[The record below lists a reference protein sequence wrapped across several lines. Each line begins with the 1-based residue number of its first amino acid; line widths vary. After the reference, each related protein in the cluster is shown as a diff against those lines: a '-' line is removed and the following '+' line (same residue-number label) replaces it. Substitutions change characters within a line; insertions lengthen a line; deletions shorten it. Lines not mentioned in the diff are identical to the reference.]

1 LRVREQRRHADHRG
15 GRKQCRAGTSFHAL
29 RIHEGGDTIALTDTH
44 RRRDVGGALLQSES
58 CLNHYRVV
66 RPLGA
71 GGMGEVY
78 EAEDTKLK
86 RRVALKILGAD
97 TEADPARRS
106 RFEKE
111 ARAVAALNH
120 PNIVTIYSVEECDGT
135 TFLTM
140 ELVEG
145 RTLGALIPPHGLP
158 LPELLKYA
166 VPMVEA
172 VAAAHDRGIVH
183 RDLKPGNVMVTSDG
197 RVKVLDFGV
206 AKLADQIVADTS
218 APTVAGSLT
227 ATSVGQVI
235 GTASYM
241 SPEQAQ
247 GRHVD
252 HRSDIFSIGIL
263 LYELATGLRPFAG
276 ETRLDIL
283 SSIIKDEPQ
292 PLTRARSG
300 IPHRLERVV
309 HACLAKDP
317 AARPQTATE
326 LRDRLEAL
334 APAAWHRRAW
344 LVAAA
349 VVAAAAIVATV
360 VSMLETSTP
369 DMSSIGVPTFTRVT
383 DDRGVELWPSLSP
396 DGREVVYEGDAPAGG
411 RHIYLRRLSDS
422 NTTDLSRESPGAD
435 MTPVFSPDGRTI
447 AFSSSREGS
456 TGIFVMDRR
465 GESVRRLTNGGSDPV
480 WMPDGREIVY
490 AGESSR
496 DADGREQPSEL
507 WAVTLESGQRRRITG
522 TDAIQPRV
530 SPDGRFVAFWALPVD
545 ASERQFASPERDIW
559 VLPLGG
565 GPRVRITATESMD
578 WNPAW
583 SPDGRFLYF
592 SSDRGGTMN
601 IWRVAIDRKTGRPL
615 GQPVAM
621 TAPTTYA
628 SAMSVGVDGTVAY
641 TAFDYDT
648 LIRSIAF
655 DPISGTVT
663 GTAQNVV
670 TGHRSWLHPD
680 VSPDGRFL
688 TMRSFKGQEDVWV
701 VGVDGTGL
709 RQVTNDP
716 ARDRGSRWAPDGSL
730 LYYSS
735 KAGTYQFWTIRP
747 DGSGARQL
755 THGDLA
761 LNYPI
766 PSHDGRWVA
775 ATNPNT
781 VEHFLFDAHD
791 WAKPPERLPAPPEK
805 GQVYVRDWSPDDRR
819 LASDD
824 RLTGRVWIFDR
835 SARTW
840 ERVGTGRHPH
850 WLPDGRRLVVANCH
864 TISVIDTVTKTS
876 RDVFTEPE
884 RCVDAVTLSPDARQI
899 YFTSALTQADIWTM
913 RFPR

>member
-1 LRVREQRRHADHRG
+1 M
-15 GRKQCRAGTSFHAL
+15 
-29 RIHEGGDTIALTDTH
+29 
-44 RRRDVGGALLQSES
+44 LQAET
-58 CLNHYRVV
+58 CLNHYRIV

-78 EAEDTKLK
+78 EAEDTRLE
-86 RRVALKILGAD
+86 RRVALKILRAD

-120 PNIVTIYSVEECDGT
+120 PNIVTIYSVEECRGT

-140 ELVEG
+140 ELLEG
-145 RTLGALIPPHGLP
+145 RTLGELMPPQGMP
-158 LPELLKYA
+158 LAELLKHA
-166 VPMVEA
+166 IPIVEA
-172 VAAAHDRGIVH
+172 VAAAHNRGIIH

-206 AKLADQIVADTS
+206 AKLADQVVAETS
-218 APTVAGSLT
+218 APTVAGTLT

-263 LYELATGLRPFAG
+263 LYELATGLRPFG
-276 ETRLDIL
+276 GDTRIDTL

-292 PLTRARSG
+292 PLTRVRSG
-300 IPHRLERVV
+300 ISHRLERVV
-309 HACLAKDP
+309 HDCLAKAP
-317 AARPQTATE
+317 AARPQTAQE
-326 LRDRLEAL
+326 LRARLQRL
-334 APAAWHRRAW
+334 GSPAWRRPAWQ
-344 LVAAA
+344 VAAA
-349 VVAAAAIVATV
+349 VVAAVAALAAVYMRNTLPSGAA
-360 VSMLETSTP
+360 
-369 DMSSIGVPTFTRVT
+369 SIGVPTFTRIT
-383 DDRGVELWPSLSP
+383 DTRGVELWPSLSP
-396 DGREVVYEGDAPAGG
+396 DGLEIVYEGDSPSGR

-422 NTTDLSRESPGAD
+422 NTADLSSESPGSD
-435 MTPVFSPDGRTI
+435 MTPAFSPDGRSI

-465 GESVRRLTNGGSDPV
+465 GQSVRRLTNGGSDPF

-507 WAVTLESGQRRRITG
+507 WAVNAESGQRRRITG

-545 ASERQFASPERDIW
+545 ASGRQFTSAERDIW
-559 VLPLGG
+559 AQPLAG

-583 SPDGRFLYF
+583 SPDGRFIYF
-592 SSDRGGTMN
+592 SSDRSGTMN
-601 IWRVAIDRKTGRPL
+601 IWRVAIDPKTGQPRGEPL
-615 GQPVAM
+615 AI

-655 DPISGTVT
+655 DPDSGTVT
-663 GTAQNVV
+663 GPAQNVV

-735 KAGTYQFWTIRP
+735 KRGGYQFWTIRP

-755 THGDLA
+755 TQGDLP

-775 ATNPNT
+775 GTNPNT

-791 WAKPPERLPAPPEK
+791 WTKPPERLPAPPEK
-805 GQVYVRDWSPDDRR
+805 GQVYVRDWSRDDGR
-819 LASDD
+819 LAADD
-824 RLTGRVWIFDR
+824 RLTWRVWVFDR

-864 TISVIDTVTKTS
+864 TISVIDTATKTS

-884 RCVDAVTLSPDARQI
+884 RCVDAVTLSPDGRQI